1 MKLACVLVAL
11 LVIPAAA
18 ATETGFLDRA
28 VTLGGR
34 IYAYQ
39 VYVPREHNTQQK
51 WPVIVSL
58 HGGGRQG
65 NDALRPTEV
74 YWAASIRADRTKFP
88 VVVLFPQAP
97 VGFSWVDGEMADL
110 VAAQL
115 ERTITEFHG
124 DPDRVY
130 LTGFSMGG
138 AGVYRMA
145 ARWPERFAALVAI
158 AGAVEAGHGPPQI
171 REAHAERDRR
181 ANPYTTAPDP
191 FAALADRIRAVPI
204 RIFQGDADDSVLVD
218 QSRRI
223 AAALQRAGAD
233 VRYTEYPGVD
243 HAGAGVRG
251 FADTA
256 LLAWLLDQRRSHRR
270 SAPAPKRGSPQ

>member
-1 MKLACVLVAL
+1 MKFTCALVAL
-11 LVIPAAA
+11 FMLPS
-18 ATETGFLDRA
+18 ATARETGFLDRSI
-28 VTLGGR
+28 TLGGQH
-34 IYAYQ
+34 YAYQ
-39 VYVPREHNTQQK
+39 VYVPREHDAGRK

-74 YWAASIRADRTKFP
+74 YWAARIRADRARYP

-97 VGFSWVDGEMADL
+97 VGRSWVDGEMADL

-115 ERTITEFHG
+115 DRTVAEFSG

-138 AGVYRMA
+138 SGVYRMA

-158 AGAVEAGHGPPQI
+158 AGPIEAGHGPPEI
-171 REAHAERDRR
+171 REAHAARDRR
-181 ANPYTTAPDP
+181 ANPYTTAADP
-191 FAALADRIRAVPI
+191 FAALAARIRAVPI
-204 RIFQGDADDSVLVD
+204 RIFQGDADEAATVD

-223 AAALQRAGAD
+223 TAALQRAGAD
-233 VRYTEYPGVD
+233 VQYTEYPGVD
-243 HAGAGVRG
+243 HAGAGVRA

-256 LLAWLLDQRRSHRR
+256 LFEWLLGQRRSAVRPTPIHD
-270 SAPAPKRGSPQ
+270 